1 MCLLIASCET
11 ALDIELPTAQ
21 SKLVINSY
29 LIANQYWDKN
39 TQFLLVSNSIG
50 GLASLD
56 EYIYTDRKNVNS

>member
-1 MCLLIASCET
+1 MKKILVLNIMCLLIASCET

-39 TQFLLVSNSIG
+39 TQFLLVSNSIVT
-50 GLASLD
+50 S
-56 EYIYTDRKNVNS
+56 ERPS